1 MATADEHAGAIR
13 ADIGAAEMAF
23 RRSDW
28 EHPAGRSRA
37 EQAAD
42 HVAGLAAAVPPG
54 TRLGTKEDVR
64 ARCGVSV
71 GTFNEALRLLQ
82 TRQVITVRP
91 GPGGGL
97 FVTDRAATVRLGNSL
112 LELDADEA
120 AVADAIR
127 IRNALDPLLIEDAL
141 WHASPAD
148 LAVLRDCLEPMA
160 AAAASGD
167 PAAFV
172 HANWQLHAQI
182 AAISPSQLLRSLYSS
197 LLEIIERHTLS
208 VLPAEGTS
216 LPGYIEERYQL
227 HADLVTGART
237 PRRRGD
243 EPAHRHAQH
252 SGMSRPSLGSRCAAA
267 GGQPNAA
274 RSSAAATV
282 PHLPQ
287 VRAASSAENRA
298 QAAA

>member
-42 HVAGLAAAVPPG
+42 HVAVLAAAAPPG

-97 FVTDRAATVRLGNSL
+97 FVTNRAATARLGKSL
-112 LELDADEA
+112 LELDAGEA

-127 IRNALDPLLIEDAL
+127 IRNTLDPLLIEDAL

-160 AAAASGD
+160 AAVASGD

-182 AAISPSQLLRSLYSS
+182 AAISPSQLLRTLYSS

-208 VLPAEGTS
+208 SCRPRARRCRATSRSATSCMPTSSRRSNAGTA
-216 LPGYIEERYQL
+216 GE
-227 HADLVTGART
+227 T
-237 PRRRGD
+237 RR
-243 EPAHRHAQH
+243 
-252 SGMSRPSLGSRCAAA
+252 LI
-267 GGQPNAA
+267 
-274 RSSAAATV
+274 AT
-282 PHLPQ
+282 HNTQ
-287 VRAASSAENRA
+287 G
-298 QAAA
+298 